1 MITCLF
7 WGYKS
12 RKSAKSAKKGPPDFV
27 FCSVCRRQDLC
38 RQASVFEM
46 DAYAIRSLSW
56 EYRIV
61 SHNSFIFVCSRNNNG
76 KILMKPT
83 RIIEICANSAQSCV
97 EAEAGGAKRVE
108 LCAGIPEGGTTPSYG
123 EIRTAQA
130 LTSSIDINVIIRPR
144 EATSSIR
151 RQRFSR
157 CCWISN
163 CASS

>member
-1 MITCLF
+1 MIPCLF

-12 RKSAKSAKKGPPDFV
+12 RKSAKSAKKGPPEFV

-83 RIIEICANSAQSCV
+83 RIIEICANSHKAVWKQ
-97 EAEAGGAKRVE
+97 K
-108 LCAGIPEGGTTPSYG
+108 PEV
-123 EIRTAQA
+123 Q
-130 LTSSIDINVIIRPR
+130 NVWNFVPASRKCERHP
-144 EATSSIR
+144 ATGRSGR
-151 RQRFSR
+151 RRHSLR
-157 CCWISN
+157 LLI
-163 CASS
+163 

>member
-97 EAEAGGAKRVE
+97 EAQSRISRATV
-108 LCAGIPEGGTTPSYG
+108 L
-123 EIRTAQA
+123 
-130 LTSSIDINVIIRPR
+130 SSICVQNYLFICLLPN
-144 EATSSIR
+144 SQS
-151 RQRFSR
+151 
-157 CCWISN
+157 W
-163 CASS
+163 